1 MSWNQALQDEATAA
15 MEKFSGAYATA
26 ATSLQNG
33 IQSGDEAQYEAQVQ
47 EVLRQWRKFTS
58 DLRDQSAA
66 ATQNQG
72 VMDELGAIVSEVGDQ
87 RRVLERLRSEAT
99 TRDDQADS
107 LNPKVQPSPYVNI
120 LGLQRTFRSSTR
132 TALFWIAVA
141 LAVLAIGVIGYLTY
155 RIMTRGG
162 GPGIG
167 LGGGGPGGGFG
178 GGATTT

>member
-58 DLRDQSAA
+58 DLRDKSAA

-132 TALFWIAVA
+132 TALFWIAVV
-141 LAVLAIGVIGYLTY
+141 LAVLAISVIGYLTY

-162 GPGIG
+162 GPAIG
-167 LGGGGPGGGFG
+167 VGSAAAAAGGFG
-178 GGATTT
+178 ATT